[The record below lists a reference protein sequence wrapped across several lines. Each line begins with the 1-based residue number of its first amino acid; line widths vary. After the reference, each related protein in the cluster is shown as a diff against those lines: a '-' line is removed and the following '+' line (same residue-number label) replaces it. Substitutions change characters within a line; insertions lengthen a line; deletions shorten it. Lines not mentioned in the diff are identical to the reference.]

1 MTRSVRLSRY
11 WGVFPP
17 LMLTSQLIF
26 YHIPVLQKMQIY
38 LKVSRVIGSSDYSIF
53 ILRYVHFNVA
63 IAILRLSQVFTEY
76 IINCSEL
83 EGSQWS
89 VFRQLTISFFIVSQK
104 SPRTESSWKP
114 PLLVHSNVVHF
125 HWVNARNCDG

>member
-1 MTRSVRLSRY
+1 
-11 WGVFPP
+11 
-17 LMLTSQLIF
+17 MLTSQLIF

-63 IAILRLSQVFTEY
+63 IAILRLSQAFTEY

-83 EGSQWS
+83 EGSQ
-89 VFRQLTISFFIVSQK
+89 
-104 SPRTESSWKP
+104 
-114 PLLVHSNVVHF
+114 
-125 HWVNARNCDG
+125 